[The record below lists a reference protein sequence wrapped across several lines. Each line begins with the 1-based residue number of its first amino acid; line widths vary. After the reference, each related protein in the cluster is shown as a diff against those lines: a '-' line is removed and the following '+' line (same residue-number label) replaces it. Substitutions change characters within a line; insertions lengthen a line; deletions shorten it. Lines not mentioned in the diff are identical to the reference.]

1 MKIYT
6 EFHGQI
12 NSKDIG
18 KILREIV
25 KKENQTFKILTGYG
39 STSNISKSKSAA
51 IQSLK
56 KMKKEG
62 LIKGFI
68 PGEVKYQVLTEK
80 SPYYEDKIKYQN
92 LLKNDIDYGNEGI
105 IYVIK

>member
-12 NSKDIG
+12 DSKDIG
-18 KILREIV
+18 KKLRELV
-25 KKENQTFKILTGYG
+25 KKEKQTFKILTGYG

-56 KMKKEG
+56 KMKKGG

-68 PGEVKYQVLTEK
+68 PGEIKFQVLSEN
-80 SPYYEDKIKYQN
+80 SPFYEDKIKYQN
-92 LLKNDIDYGNEGI
+92 ILKNDIDYGNEGI
-105 IYVIK
+105 IYVIL